1 MIRFTTD
8 QLQTFVTVIEY
19 GTFDAAADILGVS
32 ASAISQRVKAME
44 QLAGRVLLKR
54 TNPVAPTESGQS
66 VLRIARQSEFLHAE
80 MERELGGSEEGQS
93 VAVAVNADSL
103 ATWFLSAVAELA
115 ARDRIFC
122 DVRREA
128 EYHSSALL
136 RSGEV
141 MAALTSSPEPIAGCS
156 VEKLGDIRYRV
167 VASRDYLAR
176 YFPAYPQVTA
186 GQLTLA
192 PVVEF
197 DRKDFGLASA
207 RGLLLDR
214 FVVESDSWQ
223 SSPTIYLP
231 SSPDYARA
239 VLGGIAWGILP
250 EVQALDALASG
261 DLVELAPQPV
271 DVPLYWQHWNISSP
285 VLARLSERVY
295 AAATGEGVL
304 R

>member
-1 MIRFTTD
+1 MMRFTTD

-44 QLAGRVLLKR
+44 QLAGRVLLRR
-54 TNPVAPTESGQS
+54 TNPVTPTEAGQS

-80 MERELGGSEEGQS
+80 MERELGDGNTGQS

-103 ATWFLSAVAELA
+103 ATWFLSAVGELA

-122 DVRREA
+122 DVRREG
-128 EYHSSALL
+128 EFHSSALL

-141 MAALTSSPEPIAGCS
+141 MAALTARPEPIPGCA
-156 VEKLGDIRYRV
+156 VEELGNVRYHV
-167 VASRDYLAR
+167 VASTGYVAR
-176 YFPAYPQVTA
+176 YFLDYPQVSA
-186 GQLTLA
+186 DDLAQA

-197 DRKDFGLASA
+197 DRRDYGQASA
-207 RGLLLDR
+207 RQLIAARFGLEVDAWGAPPTV
-214 FVVESDSWQ
+214 FV
-223 SSPTIYLP
+223 P

-239 VLGGIAWGILP
+239 VLDGIAWGIVP
-250 EVQALDALASG
+250 EAQCADALADG
-261 DLVELAPQPV
+261 RLIELADEPI
-271 DVPLYWQHWNISSP
+271 DLPLYWQHWNLSSP
-285 VLARLSERVY
+285 VLQRLSERVY
-295 AAATGEGVL
+295 AAAAAEGGL

>member
-1 MIRFTTD
+1 MMRFTTD
-8 QLQTFVTVIEY
+8 QLQTFVTVFEY

-32 ASAISQRVKAME
+32 ASAISQRIKAME

-54 TNPVAPTESGQS
+54 TNPVEPTEPGQA

-80 MERELGGSEEGQS
+80 MERELDGGEEGQS

-103 ATWFLSAVAELA
+103 ATWFLDAVAQLA
-115 ARDRIFC
+115 GEDRIFC

-141 MAALTSSPEPIAGCS
+141 MAALTSSPESIPGCS
-156 VEKLGDIRYRV
+156 VERLGHVRYLV
-167 VASRDYLAR
+167 VASRPYLDR
-176 YFPAYPQVTA
+176 YFPDYPQVTA
-186 GQLTLA
+186 GNLAAA

-207 RGLLLDR
+207 RGLLIEQFD
-214 FVVESDSWQ
+214 VDGATWGG
-223 SSPTIYLP
+223 SPTIYLP

-250 EVQALDALASG
+250 EAQAAEALAAG
-261 DLVELAPQPV
+261 ELVQLTPEPV
-271 DVPLYWQHWNISSP
+271 DVPLYWQRWNISSP

-295 AAATGEGVL
+295 AAAGKGVL

>member
-32 ASAISQRVKAME
+32 ASAISQRIKAME
-44 QLAGRVLLKR
+44 QIAGRVLIKR

-80 MERELGGSEEGQS
+80 MERELGGGGGGQN

-115 ARDRIFC
+115 AHDRIFC

-141 MAALTSSPEPIAGCS
+141 MAALTSQPEPIAGCS

-176 YFPAYPQVTA
+176 YFPDYPQVTA
-186 GQLTLA
+186 EQLALA

-207 RGLLLDR
+207 RGLLLER
-214 FVVESDSWQ
+214 FGVDPDLWS

-239 VLGGIAWGILP
+239 VLDGIAWGILP
-250 EVQALDALASG
+250 EVQAHDALTSG
-261 DLVELAPQPV
+261 DLVELATDPV
-271 DVPLYWQHWNISSP
+271 DVPLYWQHWNLSSP
-285 VLARLSERVY
+285 VLTRLSERVY
-295 AAATGEGVL
+295 AAAAGEGVL

>member
-1 MIRFTTD
+1 MMRFTTD

-54 TNPVAPTESGQS
+54 TNPVTPTESGQS

-80 MERELGGSEEGQS
+80 MERELGGGGAAQS

-103 ATWFLSAVAELA
+103 ATWFLSAVGELA
-115 ARDRIFC
+115 AHDRIFC
-122 DVRREA
+122 DVRREG
-128 EYHSSALL
+128 EFHSSALL

-141 MAALTSSPEPIAGCS
+141 MAALTSRPESIPGCS
-156 VEKLGDIRYRV
+156 VEKLGDVRYRV
-167 VASRDYLAR
+167 VASGDYVRR
-176 YFPAYPQVTA
+176 YFPGYPSVTA
-186 GQLTLA
+186 EELALA

-197 DRKDFGLASA
+197 DRKDFGLSSA
-207 RGLLLDR
+207 RDLLAER
-214 FVVESDSWQ
+214 FGASTDTWAAPPAVYV
-223 SSPTIYLP
+223 P

-239 VLGGIAWGILP
+239 VLAGIAWGIVP
-250 EVQALDALASG
+250 EAQCADALASG
-261 DLVELAPQPV
+261 ELVELAAAPI
-271 DVPLYWQHWNISSP
+271 DVPLYWQHWNLSSP
-285 VLARLSERVY
+285 VLRRLGERVY
-295 AAATGEGVL
+295 DAAQGAL

>member
-32 ASAISQRVKAME
+32 ASAISQRIKAME
-44 QLAGRVLLKR
+44 QIAGRVLIKR

-80 MERELGGSEEGQS
+80 MERELGGGGASQS

-103 ATWFLSAVAELA
+103 ATWFLSAVAKLA
-115 ARDRIFC
+115 AHDRIFC

-141 MAALTSSPEPIAGCS
+141 MAALTSRPEPIAGCS

-176 YFPAYPQVTA
+176 YFPDYPQVTA
-186 GQLTLA
+186 EQLALA

-197 DRKDFGLASA
+197 DRKDFGLSSA
-207 RGLLLDR
+207 RGLLLER
-214 FVVESDSWQ
+214 FGVDPDLWS

-239 VLGGIAWGILP
+239 VLDGIAWGILP
-250 EVQALDALASG
+250 EVQAHDALASG
-261 DLVELAPQPV
+261 DLVELATDPV
-271 DVPLYWQHWNISSP
+271 DVPLYWQHWNLSSP
-285 VLARLSERVY
+285 VLTRLSERVY
-295 AAATGEGVL
+295 AAAAGEGVL

>member
-1 MIRFTTD
+1 MMRFTTD

-115 ARDRIFC
+115 AHDRIFC

-141 MAALTSSPEPIAGCS
+141 MAALTSRPEPIAGCS

-186 GQLTLA
+186 EQLALA

-214 FVVESDSWQ
+214 FAVEPDSWQ

-239 VLGGIAWGILP
+239 VLSGIAWGILP

-261 DLVELAPQPV
+261 DLVELAPQSV
-271 DVPLYWQHWNISSP
+271 VVPLYWQHWNISSP

-295 AAATGEGVL
+295 AAAAGEGVL